1 MAMEWEK
8 YDPFKARW
16 SSKLLLPSSLFE
28 SAAVRPDQCEIYQYG
43 IMIWLK
49 IFKSSEKGDLTENLY
64 FEIAAP
70 VELYS
75 YSEAA

>member
-28 SAAVRPDQCEIYQYG
+28 SAAGPDQCEIDQYG

-49 IFKSSEKGDLTENLY
+49 ICKSSEKGDLTENLY